1 MRLIAIDPGTEK
13 SAWVVLSDGDVLDF
27 GIYMN
32 EAMLN
37 RLRLR
42 LGSVV
47 DTEVLAIEMVACYGM
62 PVGLEVFETCVWTG
76 RFIEAWGGPWHRVY
90 RKDLKLHLCGTT
102 RAKDKNVRAAL
113 IDRFGPGKAKAIGVK
128 AKPGPLYKVSKDV
141 WQALGVAVYFADEAK
156 RKALVGSQV
165 DVVA

>member
-1 MRLIAIDPGTEK
+1 VRLIAIDPGTEK

-62 PVGLEVFETCVWTG
+62 PVGREVFETCVWTG
-76 RFIEAWGGPWHRVY
+76 RFVEAWGGPWHKVY
-90 RKDLKLHLCGTT
+90 RRDVKLHLCNSA
-102 RAKDKNVRAAL
+102 RATDANVRAAL
-113 IDRFGPGKAKAIGVK
+113 IDRFGPGKAKAIGLK
-128 AKPGPLYKVSKDV
+128 KSPGPLYGLHSHA
-141 WQALGVAVYFADEAK
+141 WQALGVAVYWADEAK
-156 RKALVGSQV
+156 RKASVGQQV